1 MRRLWIVALLLLC
14 LPMVGEG
21 QSIRYYPPGEA
32 TDFRP
37 GDILLWEEFCG
48 GSTTTVQIGTMGWSL
63 AGVANNTLQA
73 ADNDICLAN
82 FRNASA
88 SGVGTVYLLAAGQGA
103 TSLYSNFRTNVFRLS
118 FGNGANVPD
127 KRVGVTSTALT
138 AAPADDAVYF
148 ECLAADTNWFSV
160 TRDGAAANQTRK
172 DTGVAFSAGT
182 RTIFRIDQP
191 SAGVFQFSINGT
203 LVTTHSGAE
212 NIPAQ
217 ASAGI
222 VFMQLVT
229 TGTANLDMAIDYWG
243 GRFIST
249 R

>member
-1 MRRLWIVALLLLC
+1 MRRFLVIALLLLC

-21 QSIRYYPPGEA
+21 QSIRYYPPGGT

-48 GSTTTVQIGTMGWSL
+48 GSTTSVQIGALGWSL
-63 AGVANNTLQA
+63 SGVSNSTLA
-73 ADNDICLAN
+73 PSDNDICLAN

-88 SGVGTVYLLAAGQGA
+88 AGVGSVFLLAAAQGA
-103 TSLYSNFRTNVFRLS
+103 SSLYSNLRTIVVRQS
-118 FGNGANVPD
+118 FGTGANAPD
-127 KRVGVTSTALT
+127 KRVGLTSTALS

-148 ECLAADTNWFSV
+148 ECLAGDANWFAV
-160 TRDGAAANQTRK
+160 TRDGAAAAQTRS

-203 LVTTHSGAE
+203 VVATHSGAM

-217 ASAGI
+217 ASSAI

-229 TGTANLDMAIDYWG
+229 TGTANIDMGIDYWG
-243 GRFIST
+243 GRYIST